1 MQEFYREDGQDAIVI
16 QSRKRTAMPELPEVE
31 TVRRGLEREIV
42 SSRIIAVKVL
52 RPASVGFPDPK
63 LFTRELKG
71 RTFKAVRRRGKYL
84 LMDFDDGSGMAAHL
98 RMSGRFLILGKRDA
112 EPAHTRIRME
122 LDDGRLLIFDD
133 MRVFGRVWFVPKN
146 SDFEQVVPTLG
157 ELGPEPLKGLD
168 SKVLKEKLER
178 KTQPIKSALLDQT
191 IIAGIGNI
199 YADESLH
206 RAGINPLRAAKD
218 LKPKELEKL
227 CKEIS
232 IVLNNAIAS
241 GGSSLRNYTD
251 ASGTNG
257 NYQNEALV
265 YGRKGQECRT
275 CAKLI
280 ERAKVAGRSTH
291 YCPKCQK

>member
-1 MQEFYREDGQDAIVI
+1 
-16 QSRKRTAMPELPEVE
+16 MPELPEVE

-42 SSRIIAVKVL
+42 SSQIIAVKVL

-63 LFTRELKG
+63 LFTKALKG
-71 RTFKAVRRRGKYL
+71 RTFTAVRRRGKYL
-84 LMDFDDGSGMAAHL
+84 LIDFEDGSGMAAHL
-98 RMSGRFLILGKRDA
+98 RMSGRFLILGKRDQ
-112 EPAHTRIRME
+112 EPPHTRIRME

-133 MRVFGRVWFVPKN
+133 MRVFGRVWFVPDN
-146 SDFEQVVPTLG
+146 STFEQIVPTLG

-168 SKVLKEKLER
+168 SKILKEKLQR

-218 LKPKELEKL
+218 LKPKELERL

-275 CAKLI
+275 CSKPIA
-280 ERAKVAGRSTH
+280 RAKVAGRSTH